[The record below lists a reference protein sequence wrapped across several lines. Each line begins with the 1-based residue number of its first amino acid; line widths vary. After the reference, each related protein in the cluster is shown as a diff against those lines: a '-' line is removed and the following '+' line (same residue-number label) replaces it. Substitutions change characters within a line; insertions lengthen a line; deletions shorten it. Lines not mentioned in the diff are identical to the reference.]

1 MYITTILSLLS
12 YFYDLQKVHK
22 GSRGRKFIYYTIY
35 EEGKEYDFVIMV
47 IMLQYNNCHTS
58 RQKPEISAFSRI
70 PLEGW

>member
-35 EEGKEYDFVIMV
+35 GR
-47 IMLQYNNCHTS
+47 
-58 RQKPEISAFSRI
+58 RQGIWFCDNGDNVAV
-70 PLEGW
+70 